1 MLAVP
6 TGRKTGTGHMGSI
19 KLPSF
24 MINMVKGK
32 TYFTQKLAGTV
43 DGSGL

>member
-6 TGRKTGTGHMGSI
+6 TGKKTGTGHFGNF

-24 MINMVKGK
+24 MVNMVKGK
-32 TYFTQKLAGTV
+32 TYFTQNLPGLANGTAF
-43 DGSGL
+43 

>member
-6 TGRKTGTGHMGSI
+6 TGRKTGTGHFGSM

-24 MINMVKGK
+24 MVNMVKGK
-32 TYFTQKLAGTV
+32 TYFTQKLVATV
-43 DGSGL
+43 DGSAF

>member
-6 TGRKTGTGHMGSI
+6 TGKKTGTGHFGSI

-24 MINMVKGK
+24 MVNMVKGK
-32 TYFTQKLAGTV
+32 TYFTQNLLSTV
-43 DGSGL
+43 NGSGV